1 MNKKFDAIVV
11 GGGHA
16 GIEAVFALA
25 KNNFNVALIS
35 LNKNR
40 LAMLPC
46 NPSIGGPAKGI
57 ITREV
62 DALGG
67 VQGYFAD
74 KTMIHIKMLNTSKGP
89 AVRALRAQIDKDKYS
104 QIVLEEIEKNENIT
118 IIEEVVEQIVQENN
132 VIKGV
137 KLSNDEIIYA
147 DVVIITTGTYMNS
160 RILRGS
166 EVTISGPDGEKTTKN
181 ISDSLRENGIDLI
194 RLKTGTPA
202 RIFADSINW
211 DELEEEILPVEDLT
225 FSSKTKNKL
234 NAQIH
239 CWLTYTNKDTH
250 KIIMDNINKS
260 AMYSGLIESVGPRYC
275 PSIEDKIVKFSHKE
289 RHQIFF
295 EPETERQDVYYING
309 CSTSLPSDIQDQ
321 FLRTIPGLKNCRVQK
336 YGYAIEYD
344 AVSSGQI
351 KHSLE
356 SKKIKNLYFA
366 GQINGTSGYEEAAG
380 QGIVAGINA
389 ALRLKNEEP
398 LNIKRN
404 DSYIGVLIDDL
415 VLKGTKEPYRMLT
428 SRAEYRL
435 LLRNDNADIR
445 MVEYAKKGHMIS
457 DNEYN
462 EVINKYKLIDEKINE
477 LDNIYLSSND
487 PLAHKYSILHGSS
500 ILKVIARPDVD
511 YNDFIGDFKYKDEL
525 VIKVRLEGYIEK
537 QNKLASKML
546 RLEELKIPKN
556 IDYDKVE
563 NLSLEARDKLKKVN
577 PETIG
582 QASRISGINPS
593 DIEMI
598 LFFINLKYNK
608 S

>member
-1 MNKKFDAIVV
+1 MV
-11 GGGHA
+11 GTP

-25 KNNFNVALIS
+25 KNNFNVALVS
-35 LNKNR
+35 LNTSR

-57 ITREV
+57 ITREI

-67 VQGYFAD
+67 VQGIFAD
-74 KTMIHIKMLNTSKGP
+74 KAMIQIKMLNTSKGP

-104 QIVLEEIEKNENIT
+104 QIVLDEIKKHKNITLIETIAEEII
-118 IIEEVVEQIVQENN
+118 QENN
-132 VIKGV
+132 VVKGIK
-137 KLSNDEIIYA
+137 LNDGSIVESK
-147 DVVIITTGTYMNS
+147 VVILTTGTYMDS

-166 EVTISGPDGEKTTKN
+166 DITISGPDGEKTTKN
-181 ISDSLRENGIDLI
+181 LSKSLIENGIELI

-211 DELEEEILPVEDLT
+211 DEVEEEILPIEELT

-234 NAQIH
+234 KAQIH
-239 CWLTYTNKDTH
+239 CWLTYTNKKTH

-260 AMYSGLIESVGPRYC
+260 AMYSGLIEGVGPRYC

-289 RHQIFF
+289 RHQVFF
-295 EPETERQDVYYING
+295 EPETEKQDVYYING
-309 CSTSLPSDIQDQ
+309 CSTSMPIEVQDQ
-321 FLRTIPGLKNCRVQK
+321 FLRTIPGLKNCRIQK

-344 AVSSGQI
+344 AVTSGQI
-351 KHSLE
+351 YKSLE
-356 SKKIKNLYFA
+356 SKKIRGLYFA

-380 QGIVAGINA
+380 QGLVAGINA
-389 ALRLKNEEP
+389 SLKLKNKKP
-398 LNIKRN
+398 IDLKRN

-445 MVEYAKKGHMIS
+445 MCEYALYANMIS
-457 DNEYN
+457 KEEYDR
-462 EVINKYKLIDEKINE
+462 VKNKYEMIDNKINE
-477 LDNIYLSSND
+477 LENIYLSSND
-487 PLAHKYSILHGSS
+487 ELAKKYNILHGSS
-500 ILKVIARPDVD
+500 LLKVIVRPDVD
-511 YNDFIGDFKYKDEL
+511 YNDFINDFKYKDEL

-537 QNKLASKML
+537 QNKAASKML
-546 RLEELKIPKN
+546 RLEALKIPKD
-556 IDYDKVE
+556 IDYDKVD
-563 NLSLEARDKLKKVN
+563 NLSLEARDKLKKIN

-598 LFFINLKYNK
+598 LFYLNLKHRNK
-608 S
+608 

>member
-1 MNKKFDAIVV
+1 MNNKFDAIIV

-25 KNNFNVALIS
+25 KNGFEVALIS
-35 LNKNR
+35 LNKKR

-57 ITREV
+57 ITREI

-74 KTMIHIKMLNTSKGP
+74 KAMIQIKMLNTSKGP

-104 QIVLEEIEKNENIT
+104 QIVLEEIEKNKNIT
-118 IIEEVVEQIVQENN
+118 IIEAIVEEIVQKNN
-132 VIKGV
+132 VIQGV
-137 KLSNDEIIYA
+137 KLNDGSIIESK
-147 DVVIITTGTYMNS
+147 VVIITTGTYMDS
-160 RILRGS
+160 RILRGNNI
-166 EVTISGPDGEKTTKN
+166 TISGPDGEKTTKN
-181 ISDSLRENGIDLI
+181 LSKSLKENGIDLI

-202 RIFADSINW
+202 RIYADSINW
-211 DELEEEILPVEDLT
+211 NELEEEILPLEDLT

-234 NAQIH
+234 KAQIH
-239 CWLTYTNKDTH
+239 CWLTYTNQKTH
-250 KIIMDNINKS
+250 QIILDNISKS
-260 AMYSGLIESVGPRYC
+260 AIYSGLIEGVGPRYC

-295 EPETERQDVYYING
+295 EPETEKQDIYYING
-309 CSTSLPSDIQDQ
+309 CSTSMPIEIQDQ
-321 FLRTIPGLKNCRVQK
+321 FLRTIPGLKNCKVQK

-344 AVSSGQI
+344 AVTSGQI
-351 KHSLE
+351 YKSLE

-389 ALRLKNEEP
+389 ALKLKNKKP
-398 LNIKRN
+398 LDLKRN

-445 MVEYAKKGHMIS
+445 MSEYAFYADMI
-457 DNEYN
+457 NEIEYQKIK
-462 EVINKYKLIDEKINE
+462 EKYFLIDQKIKE
-477 LDNIYLSSND
+477 LENIYLSAND
-487 PLAHKYSILHGSS
+487 SLAKKYSVLNGAS

-511 YNDFIGDFKYKDEL
+511 YNDFINDFIYKDEL
-525 VIKVRLEGYIEK
+525 IIKIRLDGYVQK
-537 QNKLASKML
+537 QNKAAAKML

-556 IDYDKVE
+556 INYDE
-563 NLSLEARDKLKKVN
+563 IANLALEARDKLKKIN
-577 PETIG
+577 PQTIG

-598 LFFINLKYNK
+598 LFYINLKYK
-608 S
+608 R